1 MGYEIVA
8 VDPDGQRIGAVR
20 VGTNGSQDVMF
31 GLWLAAYAAGQF
43 ADSDRVRDGWLRP
56 VGPARSV
63 RGARGGHRLTIDTV
77 RSLIAMNTGQGHD
90 VQGGFVTPRPAAI
103 TTSLSSRPTACPILA
118 PIIEFWAASYGVT
131 LGNEL
136 VARLAPAASVLN
148 RSLVESCWHD
158 RLGEVAN
165 LLAEARRRRA
175 TCRVG

>member
-8 VDPDGQRIGAVR
+8 VDPDGQSVGAVR

-31 GLWLAAYAAGQF
+31 GLWLASYAAGQF
-43 ADSDRVRDGWLRP
+43 AESDRVRGGWLRP
-56 VGPARSV
+56 VGPARST
-63 RGARGGHRLTIDTV
+63 RGDRSAHRLTVDAV
-77 RSLIAMNTGQGHD
+77 RTLIAVNTGEGD
-90 VQGGFVTPRPAAI
+90 EVQGGFVLPRPAAI
-103 TTSLSSRPTACPILA
+103 AASLSFRPTTCPILA
-118 PIIEFWAASYGVT
+118 PIIEFWADSYGVL

-158 RLGEVAN
+158 RLGEVAA
-165 LLAEARRRRA
+165 LLDEARRRRA